1 MLENLELLISQE
13 FEIVQDLPK
22 PTQARFWGPTKS
34 WVPCTI
40 FEDPNPNDIA
50 YSMV

>member
-13 FEIVQDLPK
+13 FDFVQPLPK

-40 FEDPNPNDIA
+40 FEDPNQPIA
-50 YSMV
+50 WYKL

>member
-13 FEIVQDLPK
+13 FDFAA
-22 PTQARFWGPTKS
+22 QARFWGPTKS

-50 YSMV
+50 YSLV